1 MFFEISCNRKI
12 SPPGLKRYPQN
23 YRPYSVF
30 QSNPYRLKTRI
41 LLGTHSLRQGQ
52 DTWQGIALRWKNA
65 MGLLLGLGILRQVSI
80 LTLALF
86 ISFLNHMFK
95 KKKTPFCLLTHVA
108 FPQCKKRKKKK
119 ESSSLLRNSD
129 SKKPGGTDEWRL
141 WHPALAVTKC
151 QKWQS
156 WREHATWEQADST
169 EPLKSQEHGGTL
181 LMTDCLVW

>member
-86 ISFLNHMFK
+86 ISFLNQMFK
-95 KKKTPFCLLTHVA
+95 KIRHLSASSRMLLFLSA
-108 FPQCKKRKKKK
+108 KNKEK

-169 EPLKSQEHGGTL
+169 EPIKSQEHEAHF
-181 LMTDCLVW
+181 